1 MPFLDYADAVLAAV
15 AAGGWILAGV
25 VTWRHRRNEASR
37 RQAYEL
43 GILHAQEMAAEDFRA
58 IPRR

>member
-1 MPFLDYADAVLAAV
+1 MPFPDYADTVLAVV

-25 VTWRHRRNEASR
+25 VTWRHRRNEAGR

-43 GILHAQEMAAEDFRA
+43 GMLHAQEMAEDFRA
-58 IPRR
+58 VQRK